1 MSINAND
8 LSRLR
13 FFSTET
19 ATVFVVEY
27 PNGAT
32 EAFTVPTDEIVFE
45 ETFDV
50 KDFCK
55 ELEDVAKEKK
65 KAKDKKDKGK
75 G

>member
-1 MSINAND
+1 M
-8 LSRLR
+8 
-13 FFSTET
+13 
-19 ATVFVVEY
+19 VEY

-32 EAFTVPTDEIVFE
+32 EAFTVPTNEIVFE
-45 ETFDV
+45 ESFDV